1 MTEKERMVE
10 MKEVF
15 TKKLLIP
22 SDVVSGDMLIT
33 LTENKEALIENY
45 KGLVTYESN
54 CIVIRGKHTT
64 LRLTGEHLNIKYFTN
79 DDMQIEGCIQCMEY
93 IS

>member
-1 MTEKERMVE
+1 MR
-10 MKEVF
+10 EVL

-33 LTENKEALIENY
+33 LTENKEAVIENY
-45 KGLVTYESN
+45 KGLVTYEPN

-64 LRLTGEHLNIKYFTN
+64 LQITGNHLNIKYFTN